1 MRSNEKF
8 SYNFFPF
15 CSKKSS
21 KNSNYLFLKI
31 LGNNNFSLIGKKNQ
45 LYLQKKLLWP
55 HNDFTSVFRH
65 VCLLRV
71 LSGSFKK
78 VSHATSLCF
87 VLFSQPKLPTDFQSR
102 FQAASDGAAL
112 MCNKVK
118 NFPSDH
124 SQSAGE
130 TNEIFH
136 R

>member
-1 MRSNEKF
+1 MALKRLYKCVPTCLFTESTKWKF
-8 SYNFFPF
+8 I
-15 CSKKSS
+15 K
-21 KNSNYLFLKI
+21 L
-31 LGNNNFSLIGKKNQ
+31 SL
-45 LYLQKKLLWP
+45 
-55 HNDFTSVFRH
+55 
-65 VCLLRV
+65 
-71 LSGSFKK
+71 
-78 VSHATSLCF
+78 ATSLCF